1 MSVYDRAAAA
11 AHRHPVPAAPAAVRS
26 TRTGARASS
35 ARDGHPPL
43 THELTQVLRRQGGR
57 GDRGAREG
65 REENRTLEA
74 ERDQSEDTRRGR
86 RPEGG
91 SSRSRLAGGDLE
103 ADWAG
108 LAILR
113 RYLGGEGD
121 WHIRDV
127 PEWTRYMQ
135 RSALLRGQLLPR
147 IAAFARTLAKSGQ
160 EAPVPVGLRF
170 HAEVENG
177 EGIIG
182 YQYLHGTHAG
192 KGDFTVDGTAEA
204 RHDYP
209 RSYADREETVQPGTT
224 VRMRLR
230 YRWNDVIDP
239 NPKYGTDR
247 IKSIAAKIITL
258 GEASSY
264 DISIS
269 WEEECTVWLPDEGDM
284 VVFGYP
290 GS

>member
-1 MSVYDRAAAA
+1 MSAYARAVAAPD
-11 AHRHPVPAAPAAVRS
+11 HHPVPAARAAAPSAAMPA
-26 TRTGARASS
+26 RTAIAR
-35 ARDGHPPL
+35 PPL
-43 THELTQVLRRQGGR
+43 AHELPQVLRRQGR

-65 REENRTLEA
+65 REENRELESK
-74 ERDQSEDTRRGR
+74 RDQSEDARRGR

-91 SSRSRLAGGDLE
+91 TSRSRVTGGDLE

-127 PEWTRYMQ
+127 PEWSRYMR
-135 RSALLRGQLLPR
+135 RSALLRSQLRPR
-147 IAAFARTLAKSGQ
+147 IVGFARTLAASGR
-160 EAPVPVGLRF
+160 EEPVPVGLVF

-182 YQYLHGTHAG
+182 YQYLHGTN
-192 KGDFTVDGTAEA
+192 KTVGDFTVDGTAEA
-204 RHDYP
+204 WHEYGLSSYP
-209 RSYADREETVQPGTT
+209 DREESVQPGVW

-230 YRWNDVIDP
+230 YRWNDIIDP
-239 NPKYGTDR
+239 NPKYGTDTV
-247 IKSIAAKIITL
+247 KSIAAEIITL
-258 GEASSY
+258 GEASAY

-269 WEEECTVWLPDEGDM
+269 WEDECTVWFPEGGDA

-290 GS
+290 AD